1 MKKMFVLLLVL
12 CLLTGLAGCGEK
24 QPDPTQP
31 PKATDAPK
39 NTIGTTET
47 TLAAT
52 NPPAVTPEEG
62 FSFTLNGFALIPGAV
77 FDATKLPEATSVFQV
92 PSCAIEGTDN
102 VYNYNTVEVTVFD
115 DGKAPVIY
123 SIYLVDPN
131 TATDEG
137 LYQGDDLA
145 TVERLYGTEYTKNGA
160 ELVYQ
165 KGSTQLRIIVQGDT
179 VTSIEYRMVTD

>member
-1 MKKMFVLLLVL
+1 MKKFTVLLLAL
-12 CLLTGLAGCGEK
+12 CLLTAFAACDSQNPGTTNPPETSNVPASTNIPETVSGE
-24 QPDPTQP
+24 TQP
-31 PKATDAPK
+31 PQNQD
-39 NTIGTTET
+39 
-47 TLAAT
+47 
-52 NPPAVTPEEG
+52 EEG
-62 FSFTLNGFALIPGAV
+62 YAFTLNGISLIPGAL
-77 FDATKLPEATSVFQV
+77 FDESKMPEAASVFQV

-102 VYNYNTVEVTVFD
+102 VYNYNAVEVTVFD

-145 TVERLYGTEYTKNGA
+145 AVERLYGTGYTKNGA

-165 KGSTQLRIIVQGDT
+165 KGSTQLRIILSNDA
-179 VTSIEYRMVTD
+179 VTSIEYRMVTN

>member
-1 MKKMFVLLLVL
+1 MKKIFALLLAL
-12 CLLTGLAGCGEK
+12 CLLTGLTACNS
-24 QPDPTQP
+24 QNPNTTQP
-31 PKATDAPK
+31 P
-39 NTIGTTET
+39 ET
-47 TLAAT
+47 TVTPEST
-52 NPPAVTPEEG
+52 NPPGTDSGVTQPPQSTDGEG
-62 FSFTLNGFALIPGAV
+62 FVYTLSNIPLIPGTV
-77 FDATKLPEATSVFQV
+77 FDESKMPEAASVFQV

-145 TVERLYGTEYTKNGA
+145 AVERIYGTEYTKNGA

-165 KGSTQLRIIVQGDT
+165 KGSTQLRIIVNNDV
-179 VTSIEYRMVTD
+179 VTSIEYRMVTA